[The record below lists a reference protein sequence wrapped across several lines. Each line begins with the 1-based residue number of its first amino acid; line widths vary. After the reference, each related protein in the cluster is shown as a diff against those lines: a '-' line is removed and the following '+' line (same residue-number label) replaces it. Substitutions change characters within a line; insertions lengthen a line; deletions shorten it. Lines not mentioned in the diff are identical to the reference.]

1 MIALPKALEPDYM
14 RALEALEQEHAMTY
28 ITTPERVGLR
38 RGRAE
43 GRVEGQAELLLRQL
57 GRRFGAI
64 PDTATGRV
72 RAATAEQLETWSL
85 NILDATTLDE
95 VFGD

>member
-1 MIALPKALEPDYM
+1 
-14 RALEALEQEHAMTY
+14 ALEALEQEHAMTY

-38 RGRAE
+38 RGR
-43 GRVEGQAELLLRQL
+43 VEGQAELLLRQL

-64 PDTATGRV
+64 PGTATERV

-85 NILDATTLDE
+85 NFVDATTLDE